1 MTFKIML
8 VLQEFDTLGA
18 IVATVESS
26 SISACSAG
34 SMVSMGKFQ
43 KLCLRFA
50 EDFNHTLDDWKPDPT
65 DPNIMNL
72 CLVSEVYLIQS
83 LSLLETAPPILT
95 ANFDA
100 DLFFQVK
107 A

>member
-1 MTFKIML
+1 MSYSLLASNLLGTNCCVYFIF
-8 VLQEFDTLGA
+8 VTIQDFDTLGA

-65 DPNIMNL
+65 DPSIMNL
-72 CLVSEVYLIQS
+72 CLVSEVIFV
-83 LSLLETAPPILT
+83 T
-95 ANFDA
+95 
-100 DLFFQVK
+100 
-107 A
+107 

>member
-1 MTFKIML
+1 L
-8 VLQEFDTLGA
+8 EPQEFDTLGA

-72 CLVSEVYLIQS
+72 CLVSEVTRLFQIQKLNYKVSQRSLELINV
-83 LSLLETAPPILT
+83 T
-95 ANFDA
+95 
-100 DLFFQVK
+100 
-107 A
+107 

>member
-1 MTFKIML
+1 MQSNLILDLAISFSL
-8 VLQEFDTLGA
+8 VARNLLGTNCCAYFIFVTIQDFDTLGA

-65 DPNIMNL
+65 DPSIMNL
-72 CLVSEVYLIQS
+72 CLVSEVIFV
-83 LSLLETAPPILT
+83 T
-95 ANFDA
+95 
-100 DLFFQVK
+100 
-107 A
+107 

>member
-1 MTFKIML
+1 MDFHILTYLNLRNLFNF
-8 VLQEFDTLGA
+8 QEFDTLGA

-72 CLVSEVYLIQS
+72 CLVSEVKPFAICLVIS
-83 LSLLETAPPILT
+83 
-95 ANFDA
+95 
-100 DLFFQVK
+100 VGH
-107 A
+107 